1 MAVIHTCDLC
11 GSVLVDWSEY
21 KNPNV
26 RIQIKK
32 EEPHWFD
39 GLRCYN
45 WQEVDICNSCMN
57 QIINRSIAANKN
69 LNKEK

>member
-1 MAVIHTCDLC
+1 MGVIHTCDLC
-11 GSVLVDWSEY
+11 GAQLVDWSEF

-39 GLRCYN
+39 GMRCYK
-45 WQEVDICNSCMN
+45 WHEVDICKSCMN
-57 QIINRSIAANKN
+57 QII
-69 LNKEK
+69 EKSRESQK